1 MSDIIKLS
9 SKKNSSSV
17 KVAKIGN
24 TSFKNEEEDVFKKQ
38 LEDYYKLGFKDGQEK
53 TRRELEQDFS
63 NKLFK
68 KYEEVYNILT
78 QYDEHLIDLEKEFE
92 LLVIETAYELAKKI
106 VEREIQNENIIN
118 KNIKEAINKIV
129 GANNVVLKLHPKD
142 LEELTEASK
151 NLIHSSSFTKI
162 KIEPDERIER
172 GGCFIETEIG
182 NVDARISTQLNE
194 LRKKLEDNIE

>member
-1 MSDIIKLS
+1 MSDVIKLS
-9 SKKNSSSV
+9 SKKNNSSV

-24 TSFKNEEEDVFKKQ
+24 TSFKDDEGDIFKKQ
-38 LEDYYKLGFKDGQEK
+38 LEDYYKLGFNDGQEK
-53 TRRELEQDFS
+53 TRRELEQDFT

-68 KYEEVYNILT
+68 KYDEVYNILT
-78 QYDEHLIDLEKEFE
+78 QYDEHLIEMEKGFE
-92 LLVIETAYELAKKI
+92 YLVIETAYELAKKI
-106 VEREIQNENIIN
+106 IGREVERENIIN
-118 KNIKEAINKIV
+118 DNVRQAINKIV
-129 GANNVVLKLHPKD
+129 GANNVKLKLNPKD

-182 NVDARISTQLNE
+182 NVDARITTQLNE
-194 LRKKLEDNIE
+194 LRKKLEDSLE

>member
-1 MSDIIKLS
+1 MSDVIKLS
-9 SKKNSSSV
+9 SKKNNSSV

-24 TSFKNEEEDVFKKQ
+24 TSFKEDEGDIFKKQ
-38 LEDYYKLGFKDGQEK
+38 LEDYYKLGFNDGQEK
-53 TRRELEQDFS
+53 TRRDLEQDFT

-68 KYEEVYNILT
+68 KYDEVYNILT
-78 QYDEHLIDLEKEFE
+78 QYDEHLIEMEKGFE
-92 LLVIETAYELAKKI
+92 YLVIETAYELAKKI
-106 VEREIQNENIIN
+106 IGHEIEKENIIN
-118 KNIKEAINKIV
+118 ENVRQAINKIV
-129 GANNVVLKLHPKD
+129 GANNVKLKLNPKD

-182 NVDARISTQLNE
+182 NVDARITTQLNE
-194 LRKKLEDNIE
+194 LRKKLEDSLE

>member
-9 SKKNSSSV
+9 SKKNNNSI

-24 TSFKNEEEDVFKKQ
+24 TSFKDEEGDLLKKQ
-38 LEDYYKLGFKDGQEK
+38 LEDYYKLGFNDGQEK
-53 TRRELEQDFS
+53 TRRELEQDFTS
-63 NKLFK
+63 KLFR

-78 QYDEHLIDLEKEFE
+78 QYDEHLIEMEKGFE
-92 LLVIETAYELAKKI
+92 YLVIETAYELARKI
-106 VEREIQNENIIN
+106 VGREVERENIIN
-118 KNIKEAINKIV
+118 ENVRQAINKIV
-129 GANNVVLKLHPKD
+129 GANNVKLKLNPKD

-182 NVDARISTQLNE
+182 NVDARITTQLNE
-194 LRKKLEDNIE
+194 LRKKLEDSLE

>member
-1 MSDIIKLS
+1 MSDVIKLS
-9 SKKNSSSV
+9 SKKNNSSV

-24 TSFKNEEEDVFKKQ
+24 TSFKDDEGDIFKKQ
-38 LEDYYKLGFKDGQEK
+38 LEDYYKLGFNDGQEK
-53 TRRELEQDFS
+53 TRRELEQDFT

-68 KYEEVYNILT
+68 KYDEVYNILT
-78 QYDEHLIDLEKEFE
+78 QYDEHLIEMEKGFE
-92 LLVIETAYELAKKI
+92 YLVIETAYELAKKI
-106 VEREIQNENIIN
+106 IGREVERENIIN
-118 KNIKEAINKIV
+118 ENVRQAINKIV
-129 GANNVVLKLHPKD
+129 GANNVKLKLNPKD

-182 NVDARISTQLNE
+182 NVDARITTQLNE
-194 LRKKLEDNIE
+194 LRKKLEDSLE

>member
-1 MSDIIKLS
+1 MSDVIKLS
-9 SKKNSSSV
+9 SKKNNSSV

-24 TSFKNEEEDVFKKQ
+24 TSFKDDEGDIFKKQ
-38 LEDYYKLGFKDGQEK
+38 LEDYYKLGFNDGQEK
-53 TRRELEQDFS
+53 TRRELEQDFT

-68 KYEEVYNILT
+68 KYDEVYNILT
-78 QYDEHLIDLEKEFE
+78 QYDEHLIEMEKGFE
-92 LLVIETAYELAKKI
+92 YLVIETAYELAKKI
-106 VEREIQNENIIN
+106 IGREVEKENIIN
-118 KNIKEAINKIV
+118 DNVRQAINKIV
-129 GANNVVLKLHPKD
+129 GANNVKLKLNPKD

-182 NVDARISTQLNE
+182 NVDARITTQLNE
-194 LRKKLEDNIE
+194 LRKKLEDSLE